1 MVVNLPTY
9 ERICYLS
16 RILGPF
22 RVWFSEKDDMG
33 VGDDVEA
40 ACFFV
45 EPGWENVLAADDDGE
60 EQTVWVSKKRR

>member
-1 MVVNLPTY
+1 M
-9 ERICYLS
+9 S

-33 VGDDVEA
+33 VGDDIEA

>member
-1 MVVNLPTY
+1 M
-9 ERICYLS
+9 S

-33 VGDDVEA
+33 VGGDVEA
-40 ACFFV
+40 ACFFA
-45 EPGWENVLAADDDGE
+45 EPGWENVLAADDGE